1 MRDERRIIVV
11 EEERKR
17 GDGVAGVFGVI
28 IFVLMVI
35 ALVDRGLTLAWATV
49 SAWLN

>member
-11 EEERKR
+11 EEENKR
-17 GDGVAGVFGVI
+17 SDGVAGVFGVL
-28 IFVLMVI
+28 IFVLMLI